1 MRNRNNIALPVGL
14 LSVCLFLYGCGVRKK
29 TGSERRFTEKDSL
42 SVERIDSIRMGRLWK
57 LDGETHI
64 SWEEITLSVPD
75 SNGRQHISS
84 VRTAVVGNR
93 YALTQKDTCSVQ
105 SNRSS
110 ARSRRLHA
118 TEQTVTLPVPVKK
131 KRWWWVVGGFVAIFY
146 IFICRKSRICSCLIP
161 FSLVPILKS
170 SMLTTY
176 LG

>member
-1 MRNRNNIALPVGL
+1 MGSGSNIGLPVGL
-14 LSVCLFLYGCGVRKK
+14 LSVCLALHGCGVRKK
-29 TGSERRFTEKDSL
+29 TESERRFTERDSL

-57 LDGETHI
+57 WDGETQI

-93 YALTQKDTCSVQ
+93 YALTQKDTCSIQ

-118 TEQTVTLPVPVKK
+118 TEQTTALPIPD
-131 KRWWWVVGGFVAIFY
+131 RRGSWWGIVGLLAVGGVVLRIY
-146 IFICRKSRICSCLIP
+146 NRRK
-161 FSLVPILKS
+161 
-170 SMLTTY
+170 
-176 LG
+176 

>member
-1 MRNRNNIALPVGL
+1 MGSRNNIALPVGL
-14 LSVCLFLYGCGVRKK
+14 LSVCLALHGCGVRKK
-29 TGSERRFTEKDSL
+29 TESERRLMERDSL
-42 SVERIDSIRMGRLWK
+42 SVERIDSLQVGRQWK
-57 LDGETHI
+57 WDGETQI
-64 SWEEITLSVPD
+64 SWKEITLSVPD

-105 SNRSS
+105 SKEISTRT
-110 ARSRRLHA
+110 RRLHT
-118 TEQTVTLPVPVKK
+118 TERETTLPVPVNE

-146 IFICRKSRICSCLIP
+146 IFICKKSRICSCLIP

-176 LG
+176 FG